1 LPQKVLSIVSTLL
14 RCGPTSVLEG
24 IVRGYDPA
32 KYQATVATLSPQPR
46 DSALE
51 EFRSFGIPVEEMNL
65 SRPGSFLFGVRLLRD
80 MVQDLKIDLVHC
92 HGFRA
97 DILYGKCGLQVPTVS
112 TIHADYWTD
121 YQLLY
126 GKLVGRLMARG
137 EFASLRSF
145 NRVVAVSETVAEAVR
160 SHGVPCEVI
169 TNGIDLTIYHPPSN
183 LPEKALLRERLR
195 LPLERTVVL
204 HTGILISRKHPVEV
218 VAGFLESRLSKNAV
232 LLVAEEGPLRRQ
244 CEQAA
249 AGAKKIFFLGKRQ
262 DIPDLLRASD
272 VLISNS
278 VSEGLPMALL
288 EGCACGSRV
297 IASDIA
303 PHRHIRDMFP
313 QQVFIYSGH
322 GPRAVAAALDTNGP
336 KEMANILQPPRESL
350 EAISASR
357 MSRAY
362 QDLYDNLCT
371 RDAHPG
377 RPAIT

>member
-1 LPQKVLSIVSTLL
+1 
-14 RCGPTSVLEG
+14 
-24 IVRGYDPA
+24 
-32 KYQATVATLSPQPR
+32 
-46 DSALE
+46 
-51 EFRSFGIPVEEMNL
+51 
-65 SRPGSFLFGVRLLRD
+65 
-80 MVQDLKIDLVHC
+80 
-92 HGFRA
+92 
-97 DILYGKCGLQVPTVS
+97 LQVPTVS

-126 GKLVGRLMARG
+126 GKLVGRWMARG
-137 EFASLRSF
+137 EFANLRSF

-169 TNGIDLTIYHPPSN
+169 ANGIDLNIYHPPSS
-183 LPEKALLRERLR
+183 LSEKALLRERLR

-218 VAGFLESRLSKNAV
+218 VAGFLESRLSKRAV
-232 LLVAEEGPLRRQ
+232 LLVAAEGPLRRQ

-249 AGAKKIFFLGKRQ
+249 AGPKNIFFLGKRQ

-288 EGCACGSRV
+288 EACACGTRV
-297 IASDIA
+297 IASDIQ
-303 PHRHIRDMFP
+303 PHRHIRDLFP
-313 QQVFIYSGH
+313 QQVFIYSGN
-322 GPRAVAAALDTNGP
+322 GPQAVAAALDANGP
-336 KEMANILQPPRESL
+336 EEMVHMLQPPRESL